1 MMAKSLAGVGQTIPR
16 TGHERISVCICTFKR
31 PELLSRLLTALPVQA
46 GASAFQLEV
55 VVVDNDKD
63 RSAEGIVRMFQSH
76 SGLPTVY
83 ACEPEQN
90 ISLARNCA
98 IRNASG
104 NLIAF
109 IDDDEYPAKDWLL
122 HLYQTLNRYEA
133 DGVLGPVVAE
143 FSPGAPGWL
152 KQGDFFN
159 RRRQATG
166 ATISLKDSRTG
177 NVLLRRALFPE
188 KELWFDPIY
197 GRTGGEDGDF
207 FVRKGSLGHRFIWCD
222 EAVAHETVPP
232 DRWKLPFHLK
242 KSFRIGSLTGESVRY
257 KGFQSIAMVGR
268 NVSILGLLGLLL
280 PVTLLTKK
288 HVRAR
293 VFMKMAYSGGYLSG
307 FCGFDW
313 LKNKE

>member
-1 MMAKSLAGVGQTIPR
+1 MTKSLLGVDQTILR
-16 TGHERISVCICTFKR
+16 TGNDCISVCICTLNR
-31 PELLSRLLTALPVQA
+31 PELLSRLLAALPEQA
-46 GASAFQLEV
+46 GAVAFQLEV

-63 RSAEGIVRMFQSH
+63 RSAEATVRRFQSH
-76 SGLPTVY
+76 SGLPTIY

-109 IDDDEYPAKDWLL
+109 IDDDEYPDKDWLL

-143 FSPGAPGWL
+143 FPPGAPEWL

-159 RRRQATG
+159 RRRQTTG

-207 FVRKGSLGHRFIWCD
+207 FVRKGSMGHRFVWCD

-232 DRWKLPFHLK
+232 GRWKLSFHLK
-242 KSFRIGSLTGESVRY
+242 KSFRIGSLTGESIRG
-257 KGFQSIAMVGR
+257 KGLHSIAMVGW
-268 NVSILGLLGLLL
+268 NVSILGVLGLLL
-280 PVTLLTKK
+280 PVILLTKK
-288 HVRAR
+288 HVSAR
-293 VFMKMAYSGGYLSG
+293 MLMKMAYCAGYLSG
-307 FCGFDW
+307 FCGLDW
-313 LKNKE
+313 LQTKE